1 MQVVYGAHQV
11 FGTRVLCKVM
21 CGARAVSCRSS
32 AAHVVRVMRRACHV
46 PCVCCVSR
54 VYVRSG
60 GVRVQSGAGS
70 HVTRRIRC
78 ACHVVHWLH
87 HAACVMWC
95 VGCVMWCIGCVMR
108 HVSRVT
114 RLAARGVWRVDI
126 PSAWLPSYGLNS
138 EHAGLLRSWPP
149 CMLAC

>member
-1 MQVVYGAHQV
+1 MQVVYGAHKV
-11 FGTRVLCKVM
+11 YGTRVLCKVM
-21 CGARAVSCRSS
+21 CGARAVSCWSS
-32 AAHVVRVMRRACHV
+32 AAHVVRVMRPACHV

-95 VGCVMWCIGCVMR
+95 IGCVMR
-108 HVSRVT
+108 HVSCVT

-126 PSAWLPSYGLNS
+126 PAGWLPSVGLIS
-138 EHAGLLRSWPP
+138 EHAGLLMSWPP
-149 CMLAC
+149 GMLAC